1 MSSAKRDVQNTF
13 HSCQFQAH
21 DQAKAAVKG
30 GHFPNEQLMWLI
42 FIGPYFTILE
52 LGPFTSNHL
61 LTRSHKPNA
70 SGDFLESLVIESE
83 KSTDPLERHG
93 DVYLSGTPEG
103 AEKLEFFITSTSKFL
118 A

>member
-1 MSSAKRDVQNTF
+1 MATVND
-13 HSCQFQAH
+13 
-21 DQAKAAVKG
+21 
-30 GHFPNEQLMWLI
+30 PNQ
-42 FIGPYFTILE
+42 
-52 LGPFTSNHL
+52 L

-83 KSTDPLERHG
+83 KSTEPLER
-93 DVYLSGTPEG
+93 DVYLLGTPEG